1 MTNEGN
7 AILFE
12 RWRTGLP
19 RSIELRLDDKTSGL
33 EMTVLD
39 GEGNIVATL
48 AYDLVCVTPGFDL
61 ALLRAAWDE
70 WRGGTAAS

>member
-1 MTNEGN
+1 MSNESN
-7 AILFE
+7 TALFE
-12 RWRTGLP
+12 GWRTGLP
-19 RSIELRLDDKTSGL
+19 RSLELRLEDKTSGL

-61 ALLRAAWDE
+61 DLLRTAWNE
-70 WRGGTAAS
+70 WREGTAAS